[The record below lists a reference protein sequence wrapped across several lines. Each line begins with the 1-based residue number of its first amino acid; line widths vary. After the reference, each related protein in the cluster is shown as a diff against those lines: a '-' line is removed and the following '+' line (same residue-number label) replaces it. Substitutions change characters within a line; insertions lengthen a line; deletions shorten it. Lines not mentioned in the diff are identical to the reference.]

1 MAYLNGIFTDENSL
15 AAFTKSSGETN
26 CNKKTP
32 RIRQT
37 NLRLLTLP
45 AEVFFVFFFFHYLKF
60 DSFFFD
66 FTILAEGSTGLNLT
80 DEAKNLRQEHDP
92 GLTLGLTGMAIKRIR
107 KANGMAPHSWLSLH
121 TEAGGFVMFC
131 RSAVKCSE
139 LHSWLSATTGYGRKE
154 TSSSPVMQRV
164 LHCVPTQASKHFLR
178 FITNLHSSCSVESA
192 VYITQSHHTP
202 FLKMPTYTSN

>member
-1 MAYLNGIFTDENSL
+1 MVSSLMKTVWLHSLNHQEKPTAI
-15 AAFTKSSGETN
+15 
-26 CNKKTP
+26 KKHHELDKPTFAC
-32 RIRQT
+32 
-37 NLRLLTLP
+37 LLSRRR
-45 AEVFFVFFFFHYLKF
+45 FFFFFFFHYLKF

-202 FLKMPTYTSN
+202 FLLKMPTYTSN

>member
-15 AAFTKSSGETN
+15 AAFTKSSGETS

-37 NLRLLTLP
+37 NPRLLIP
-45 AEVFFVFFFFHYLKF
+45 RRMFFIFCFHYLKF

-66 FTILAEGSTGLNLT
+66 FTILAEKSTGLNLT

-92 GLTLGLTGMAIKRIR
+92 GLTLGPTGMAIKRIR
-107 KANGMAPHSWLSLH
+107 NANGTAPHSWLSLH
-121 TEAGGFVMFC
+121 TEAGSFVMFC

-154 TSSSPVMQRV
+154 ASSSPVMQRV
-164 LHCVPTQASKHFLR
+164 LHCVPPQASKHFLR

-192 VYITQSHHTP
+192 VYITQSHHAS
-202 FLKMPTYTSN
+202 FLLKMPTYTSN